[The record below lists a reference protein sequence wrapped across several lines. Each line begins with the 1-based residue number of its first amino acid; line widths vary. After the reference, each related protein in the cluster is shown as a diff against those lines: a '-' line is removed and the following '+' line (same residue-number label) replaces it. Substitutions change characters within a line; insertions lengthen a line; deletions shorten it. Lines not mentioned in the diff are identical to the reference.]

1 MSYLIGQKIKQ
12 LRKDQ
17 DITQDYMAEKLN
29 ITRQKY
35 GRIENGQSNITY
47 KTIEEVSKI
56 LGVNIREMTTISEE
70 KHTLKHLFRENTD
83 EMVANDAIDKIDEI
97 LKYFSAHEKLYLQ
110 MKEKNE

>member
-17 DITQDYMAEKLN
+17 DITQDYMADKLN

-47 KTIEEVSKI
+47 KTIEDVSKI
-56 LGVNIREMTTISEE
+56 LGVNIKEITNVSQE
-70 KHTLKHLFRENTD
+70 KATLKHLFSENIN
-83 EMVANDAIDKIDEI
+83 EVVSNDSIEKIDEI
-97 LKYFSAHEKLYLQ
+97 LKYFNAHEKLYFQ

>member
-47 KTIEEVSKI
+47 KTIEDVSKI
-56 LGVNIREMTTISEE
+56 LGVNIKDITSATSE
-70 KHTLKHLFRENTD
+70 KQTLQHLFRESEN
-83 EMVANDAIDKIDEI
+83 ELVENDAIEKIDEI
-97 LKYFSAHEKLYLQ
+97 LKYFNAHEKLYFQ
-110 MKEKNE
+110 MKEKSE

>member
-47 KTIEEVSKI
+47 KIIEDVSKI
-56 LGVNIREMTTISEE
+56 LCVNIKDITSATS
-70 KHTLKHLFRENTD
+70 KKQTLQHLFREN
-83 EMVANDAIDKIDEI
+83 ENELVANDAIEKIDEI
-97 LKYFSAHEKLYLQ
+97 LKYFSAHEKLYFQ

>member
-47 KTIEEVSKI
+47 KTMEDVSKI
-56 LGVNIREMTTISEE
+56 LGVNIKDITSVTAE
-70 KHTLKHLFRENTD
+70 KQTLQHLFREN
-83 EMVANDAIDKIDEI
+83 ENELVANDAIEKIDEI
-97 LKYFSAHEKLYLQ
+97 LKYFSAHEKLYFQ